1 MFFYIE
7 YKANKMITNIREN
20 SMKIWQRIY
29 WKILAAFGIV
39 VVWLQ
44 AGTCLFLPYHDAEPQ
59 NNTIFA
65 GLFRYKNNI
74 WYLCKTN
81 MGKCPPLLSGHGGSS
96 GMTRKT

>member
-1 MFFYIE
+1 
-7 YKANKMITNIREN
+7 
-20 SMKIWQRIY
+20 MKIWQRIY

-44 AGTCLFLPYHDAEPQ
+44 AGTWILFSYHDAEPQ

-65 GLFRYKNNI
+65 DFFRYRNDV

-81 MGKCPPLLSGHGGSS
+81 LSKCPLLLSGHGGSS

>member
-1 MFFYIE
+1 
-7 YKANKMITNIREN
+7 MITNIREN

-29 WKILAAFGIV
+29 CKILAVFSIV
-39 VVWLQ
+39 VVGRQ

-81 MGKCPPLLSGHGGSS
+81 LGKCPPLLSGHGGSS
-96 GMTRKT
+96 GMIHKT